1 MRLAGKNY
9 FRFEVYTGVKQGS
22 VLSPLRFIILMDL
35 ALKTI
40 QHYRESNDETKSK
53 EMAYAYDILLIT
65 SYRNVD

>member
-1 MRLAGKNY
+1 MLERTTLGL
-9 FRFEVYTGVKQGS
+9 VYTGVKQGS

-53 EMAYAYDILLIT
+53 EMAYAYDILLIA